1 MKEQEEKPKTYTEK
15 ELKKALKDQ
24 KEAIK
29 QRIKLR
35 NADSLQKEL
44 VLREIDSV

>member
-29 QRIKLR
+29 QRIKLH
-35 NADSLQKEL
+35 NTDSLHKSV
-44 VLREIDSV
+44 VLKDIESI